1 MGKQVAAGLKKRKH
15 FMEAGFTRDQEF
27 QGTEISGDW

>member
-1 MGKQVAAGLKKRKH
+1 MAAGLKKKKL
-15 FMEAGFTRDQEF
+15 MEAGFTRDQGF